1 MADPAA
7 AGQRCTRSDR
17 ASILALLSLLAV
29 LTCISFRPIL
39 RNGFVNWDDNVYLT
53 QNPRAKNFTPEKIPQ
68 IFTSFE
74 RVQYKPLSFLAFALE
89 DRFFRLDP
97 RGYHAFSLLLHLIN
111 VFFVFWLFFLLRR
124 DVFLAWFVAV
134 LFAIHPLR
142 VESVAWVTEQKDLLY
157 GFFFLAAAVTY
168 VLYRL
173 GRPRALYYASLILFA
188 LSLMAKPMMIAFPL
202 LLFFFDAALKKKP
215 FFSWWDKIPFFVISF
230 LMILLNYA
238 ALCWFHAQHSVSSMP
253 LEWLQRILIYIFMI
267 LWPVRLSCFYPYAQ
281 GFLFTAWPCFISLL
295 FLGYFYLVLRRDGGR
310 GIFAFSLGFFVLSLV
325 PVLAARA
332 SYAVSDRYVY
342 IAALGIF
349 YLAAAYVRRLWVS
362 RLSGRRVLRVLSVTI
377 GTGFICLLSALTF
390 QRALVWHD
398 SISLWEDALAKY
410 PGVSAAHL
418 NVAYAYAERGDN
430 ALARQHALE
439 ALRLEPGAWDAFLL
453 LGNIHYG
460 QRQMDKAEEYY
471 RLVLR
476 INPGAF
482 QAYNNLGLVQMARG
496 RKYLE
501 EAAVLFRQALQINDH
516 SDEAFFNLGKAYLG
530 LGQTED
536 AVACFRKASVLNP
549 DSALAYI
556 ALLDVFISEKRF
568 DEALGILQPLLV
580 LKPDD
585 EAVLLKGGVVLA
597 SLDYFDEARLLFER
611 VLALDPGCVEALKN
625 LGGLYGNHGDRA
637 RAEQYF
643 QRVRELKSGSGR

>member
-1 MADPAA
+1 MADLAS
-7 AGQRCTRSDR
+7 GQRCTRSDKV
-17 ASILALLSLLAV
+17 SIFVLLSLLAV
-29 LTCISFRPIL
+29 LTSISFWPIL
-39 RNGFVNWDDNVYLT
+39 NNGFVNWDDNVYLT

-74 RVQYKPLSFLAFALE
+74 RVQYQPLSFLAFALE
-89 DRFFRLDP
+89 NRFFRLDP
-97 RGYHAFSLLLHLIN
+97 RGYHAVSLLLHLIN
-111 VFFVFWLFFLLRR
+111 VFLVFWLFFLMRR
-124 DVFLAWFVAV
+124 DIFLAWFVAV

-142 VESVAWVTEQKDLLY
+142 VESVAWVTEQKALLY

-168 VLYRL
+168 VFYRL
-173 GRPRALYYASLILFA
+173 GRSRALYYASLVFFA
-188 LSLMAKPMMIAFPL
+188 LSLMAKPMMIAFRL
-202 LLFFFDAALKKKP
+202 LLFFFDGALGKKP
-215 FFSWWDKIPFFVISF
+215 LLYWWDKIPFFVISF

-295 FLGYFYLVLRRDGGR
+295 FLGYFYLVFRRGGGR
-310 GIFAFSLGFFVLSLV
+310 GIFVFSFGFFVLSLV

-349 YLAAAYVRRLWVS
+349 YLVAAYVRHLWAS
-362 RLSGRRVLRVLSVTI
+362 KLSGHRYLKAISVTI
-377 GTGFICLLSALTF
+377 GVGFVCLFSGLTF
-390 QRALVWHD
+390 QRAHVWHD
-398 SISLWEDALAKY
+398 SISLWKDALAKY
-410 PGVSAAHL
+410 PQVSAAHL
-418 NVAYAYAERGDN
+418 NVAYAYAEKGDN
-430 ALARQHALE
+430 TLARQHVLE
-439 ALRLEPGAWDAFLL
+439 ALRLEPGAWDALLL

-460 QRQMDKAEEYY
+460 QGQMDKADKCY

-496 RKYLE
+496 RKHLE
-501 EAAVLFRQALQINDH
+501 EAAVLFRQALQINDY
-516 SDEAFFNLGKAYLG
+516 SDEAYFNLGKAYFG
-530 LGQTED
+530 LGRIED
-536 AVACFRKASVLNP
+536 AIHCFRKASVLNP
-549 DSALAYI
+549 DSTLAYS
-556 ALLDVFISEKRF
+556 ALLDIFISENRF
-568 DEALGILQPLLV
+568 DEALGILQSLLA

-585 EAVLLKGGVVLA
+585 KTVLLKGGVVLA
-597 SLDYFDEARLLFER
+597 SLDYFDEARLLFEKI
-611 VLALDPGCVEALKN
+611 LASDPGCVEALEN
-625 LGGLYGNHGDRA
+625 LGALYGNHGDLA

-643 QRVRELKSGSGR
+643 QRANKFKSKSGR

>member
-1 MADPAA
+1 
-7 AGQRCTRSDR
+7 
-17 ASILALLSLLAV
+17 
-29 LTCISFRPIL
+29 
-39 RNGFVNWDDNVYLT
+39 LT

-89 DRFFRLDP
+89 NRFFRLDP
-97 RGYHAFSLLLHLIN
+97 RGYHAVSLLLHFIN
-111 VFFVFWLFFLLRR
+111 AFFVFWFFFLLRR

-173 GRPRALYYASLILFA
+173 GRPRVLYYASLIFFT
-188 LSLMAKPMMIAFPL
+188 LSLMAKPMMIVFPL
-202 LLFFFDAALKKKP
+202 LLFFFDAALEKKP
-215 FFSWWDKIPFFVISF
+215 LLSWWDKIPFFVISF
-230 LMILLNYA
+230 LMVLLNYA
-238 ALCWFHAQHSVSSMP
+238 ALCWFHVQYSVSSMP

-267 LWPVRLSCFYPYAQ
+267 LWPARLSCFYPYAQ
-281 GFLFTAWPCFISLL
+281 GFLFTIWPCLISLF
-295 FLGYFYLVLRRDGGR
+295 FLGYFYLALRRDGGR
-310 GIFAFSLGFFVLSLV
+310 GIFVFSLGFFILSLI

-349 YLAAAYVRRLWVS
+349 YLGAAYVRRLWVS
-362 RLSGRRVLRVLSVTI
+362 RLSGYQVLRVIAVL
-377 GTGFICLLSALTF
+377 TGICFICLLSALTF

-398 SISLWEDALAKY
+398 SISLWEDVLAKY
-410 PGVSAAHL
+410 PRVSAAHL
-418 NVAYAYAERGDN
+418 NVAYAYAERGDD

-439 ALRLEPGAWDAFLL
+439 ALRLEPGAWDALLL
-453 LGNIHYG
+453 LGNIHYA
-460 QRQMDKAEEYY
+460 QRRMDKAEECY

-496 RKYLE
+496 RLTD
-501 EAAVLFRQALQINDH
+501 AVALFREALQINAY
-516 SDEAFFNLGKAYLG
+516 SDEAFFNLGKASLG
-530 LGQTED
+530 LGRIED
-536 AVACFRKASVLNP
+536 AVSCFRKASVLNP
-549 DSALAYI
+549 DSALAYT
-556 ALLDVFISEKRF
+556 ALLDIFISEKRF
-568 DEALGILQPLLV
+568 DEALGILRPLLV
-580 LKPDD
+580 LNPDD
-585 EAVLLKGGVVLA
+585 EGVLLKGGVVLA
-597 SLDYFDEARLLFER
+597 TLDYFDEARLLFER
-611 VLALDPGCVEALKN
+611 VLALDPGCAEALEN
-625 LGGLYGNHGDRA
+625 LGALYGNHGDRA

-643 QRVRELKSGSGR
+643 QRARELKSGAGR